1 MDLYLIFI
9 ILGRGFNNLKK
20 VKKKKNNEIC
30 KFWIKVKIYEIV
42 FFFWGKFVLLMKEFN
57 KNFWNKFRYKYVVE
71 IGI

>member
-9 ILGRGFNNLKK
+9 ILGRGFNNLS
-20 VKKKKNNEIC
+20 KKKNNNEIC